1 MYQKERS
8 PLLSEETTKV
18 KEVNFLPF
26 QEPNEVMCSTP
37 TDEVQVYCQAK
48 PVRYE

>member
-1 MYQKERS
+1 MYQKERC

-26 QEPNEVMCSTP
+26 QEPNEVMCSTL
-37 TDEVQVYCQAK
+37 TDEVQVVRQTK
-48 PVRYE
+48 QVRYE